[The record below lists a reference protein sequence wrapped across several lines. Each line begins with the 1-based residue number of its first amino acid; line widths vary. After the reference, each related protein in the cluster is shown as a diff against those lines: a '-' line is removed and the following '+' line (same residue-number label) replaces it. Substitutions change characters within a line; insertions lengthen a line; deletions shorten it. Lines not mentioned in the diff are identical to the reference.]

1 MKRLFAVLALCGTVV
16 LPVGAFAQAGPPGMG
31 GPPSPPSPQQ
41 QEAMEKMRADA
52 KASAYSALSPGHAAS
67 VQTKSAADEARKC
80 APAVME
86 LYALLAK
93 PKEEFGRLQDLENR
107 NDEVFSL
114 LQKIQRG

>member
-1 MKRLFAVLALCGTVV
+1 MRMIELRAQHPGIT
-16 LPVGAFAQAGPPGMG
+16 LPSRG
-31 GPPSPPSPQQ
+31 
-41 QEAMEKMRADA
+41 EKIAA
-52 KASAYSALSPGHAAS
+52 KASSPTFIFQNLANILKPMQLNDEDIQEFINIWQS
-67 VQTKSAADEARKC
+67 VFHEQISVDEARKC

>member
-1 MKRLFAVLALCGTVV
+1 MQLNDKDI
-16 LPVGAFAQAGPPGMG
+16 
-31 GPPSPPSPQQ
+31 
-41 QEAMEKMRADA
+41 QEFMNIWQ
-52 KASAYSALSPGHAAS
+52 S
-67 VQTKSAADEARKC
+67 VFHETISGDEARKC

-107 NDEVFSL
+107 NDEIFSL